1 MRGGLCHCNG
11 RIHLQSPTFPPPP
24 PSSQSVGGLNILRH
38 PKLRDLTGLGSLGT
52 IHGSLVALGCASLT
66 SLAGLGSTAAA
77 EAVRTGSVP
86 SSRHSGSIGTEGG
99 GGGGGTAASSMDAM
113 RAALSSRGLLEA
125 PMSVAGQAVQAVPTA
140 GPLVA
145 IGSSLWVQSNP
156 ELISLQGLEV
166 RCMCIW
172 GEGCVEVGG
181 RRSAFEEVRKG
192 GGVMTGD
199 EEVAVVVWVDSATL
213 LSANCGAPPIL
224 LYYRPA

>member
-1 MRGGLCHCNG
+1 MDAF
-11 RIHLQSPTFPPPP
+11 TFSRSLSLPPP

-199 EEVAVVVWVDSATL
+199 EEVAVVVWVDSATF

-224 LYYRPA
+224 LYYHPA